1 MLNAFRFRT
10 VLLRFRRSYRH
21 IIRIYFF
28 WYIFYILLYFYAFFF
43 QRFGLQLTRSPWSFS
58 KLSSFTRLHH
68 SRVLC
73 MPVAS
78 FLLLELLA
86 ILVFSKLLYVW
97 RGAVKA
103 MFVCIYAHK
112 SVCIC
117 GNLCFREVPREGQ
130 IKELFTLLYETFFL
144 NNIQKQNSCFWVFWL
159 FKDIVNHIT
168 KKLITEIS
176 LVSICVKCEL
186 VMLANNVSDIRIS
199 ASSFTYS
206 WIFIHLGI

>member
-1 MLNAFRFRT
+1 MLLGLEQFYYVSGGLIDT
-10 VLLRFRRSYRH
+10 LYG
-21 IIRIYFF
+21 
-28 WYIFYILLYFYAFFF
+28 YIFFGTYFIYYYIFTHVF

-58 KLSSFTRLHH
+58 KLNSFTRLRH
-68 SRVLC
+68 SRNLC

-103 MFVCIYAHK
+103 MFVCTYAHK
-112 SVCIC
+112 SVCLC

-144 NNIQKQNSCFWVFWL
+144 NNIQK
-159 FKDIVNHIT
+159 
-168 KKLITEIS
+168 KK
-176 LVSICVKCEL
+176 
-186 VMLANNVSDIRIS
+186 
-199 ASSFTYS
+199 
-206 WIFIHLGI
+206 